1 MTRGGVDIVFAGIA
15 QCQYDIEAVVG
26 VLQGSAIDHLGKKNS
41 LSHNYKSQTHI
52 YMYIILYTS
61 CKIVWNSDCL
71 ELILAASWYIRGRN
85 FRLSSRTD
93 PSYETMPKEDLSLV
107 DH

>member
-15 QCQYDIEAVVG
+15 QCQYDIEAMVG

-41 LSHNYKSQTHI
+41 LSPKSQTHI
-52 YMYIILYTS
+52 YIILYTS